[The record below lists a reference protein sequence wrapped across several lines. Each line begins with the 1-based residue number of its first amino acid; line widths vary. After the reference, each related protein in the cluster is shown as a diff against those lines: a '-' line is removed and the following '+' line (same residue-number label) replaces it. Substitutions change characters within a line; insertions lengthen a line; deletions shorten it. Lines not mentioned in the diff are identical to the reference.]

1 MAESMKGLHR
11 THRCTEVSNKN
22 VNETVTVMGWV
33 AKSRNKGGIIFVDL
47 RDRSGILQVI
57 FEEDK
62 CGQISFAKAEKLRS
76 EFVVAITG
84 EVALRAGGINKNLA
98 TGDIEIIAKD
108 IRILSESET
117 PPFPIEENSK
127 TKEEILVAMQKRI
140 LDIFPKLREE
150 LRDNTEDT
158 LESALEVFSKN
169 EENLLKNFPEY
180 NHAEMDFWV
189 QSRTDEDTRKRFAGS
204 YELWRQEIREVLDKY
219 VPNLPDN
226 LKKILPAQYVSML
239 EGFTIQY
246 LIDENNMDM
255 SEYFAMSR
263 KLILNMVKPYM

>member
-1 MAESMKGLHR
+1 MKNIEKNNEEKILDATLRVIESH
-11 THRCTEVSNKN
+11 T
-22 VNETVTVMGWV
+22 
-33 AKSRNKGGIIFVDL
+33 I
-47 RDRSGILQVI
+47 SGTR
-57 FEEDK
+57 
-62 CGQISFAKAEKLRS
+62 ISL
-76 EFVVAITG
+76 
-84 EVALRAGGINKNLA
+84 
-98 TGDIEIIAKD
+98 IAKEAD
-108 IRILSESET
+108 MLQS
-117 PPFPIEENSK
+117 NVLYYYK

-189 QSRTDEDTRKRFAGS
+189 QSRTDEDTRVRFADS
-204 YELWRQEIREVLDKY
+204 YNLWRQEIREVLEKY
-219 VPNLPDN
+219 VPDLPEN

-246 LIDENNMDM
+246 LIDEKNMDM

-263 KLILNMVKPYM
+263 ELILNTVKPYMK

>member
-1 MAESMKGLHR
+1 MKNIEKNNEEKILDATLRVIESY
-11 THRCTEVSNKN
+11 T
-22 VNETVTVMGWV
+22 
-33 AKSRNKGGIIFVDL
+33 I
-47 RDRSGILQVI
+47 SGTR
-57 FEEDK
+57 
-62 CGQISFAKAEKLRS
+62 ISL
-76 EFVVAITG
+76 
-84 EVALRAGGINKNLA
+84 
-98 TGDIEIIAKD
+98 IAKEAD
-108 IRILSESET
+108 MLQS
-117 PPFPIEENSK
+117 NVLYYYK

-189 QSRTDEDTRKRFAGS
+189 QSRTDEDTRVRFAES
-204 YELWRQEIREVLDKY
+204 YDLWRQEIREVLEKY
-219 VPNLPDN
+219 VPDLPEN

-255 SEYFAMSR
+255 TEYFAMSR
-263 KLILNMVKPYM
+263 ELILNTVKPYMK

>member
-1 MAESMKGLHR
+1 MKNIEKNNEEKILDATLRVIESH
-11 THRCTEVSNKN
+11 T
-22 VNETVTVMGWV
+22 
-33 AKSRNKGGIIFVDL
+33 I
-47 RDRSGILQVI
+47 SGTR
-57 FEEDK
+57 
-62 CGQISFAKAEKLRS
+62 ISL
-76 EFVVAITG
+76 
-84 EVALRAGGINKNLA
+84 
-98 TGDIEIIAKD
+98 IAKEAD
-108 IRILSESET
+108 MLQS
-117 PPFPIEENSK
+117 NVLYYYK

-189 QSRTDEDTRKRFAGS
+189 QSRTDEDTRVRFADS
-204 YELWRQEIREVLDKY
+204 YNLWRQEIREVLEKY
-219 VPNLPDN
+219 VPDLPDN

-246 LIDENNMDM
+246 LIDEKNMDM

-263 KLILNMVKPYM
+263 ELILNTVKPYLK

>member
-1 MAESMKGLHR
+1 MKNIEKNNEEKILDATLRVIESH
-11 THRCTEVSNKN
+11 T
-22 VNETVTVMGWV
+22 
-33 AKSRNKGGIIFVDL
+33 I
-47 RDRSGILQVI
+47 SGTR
-57 FEEDK
+57 
-62 CGQISFAKAEKLRS
+62 ISL
-76 EFVVAITG
+76 
-84 EVALRAGGINKNLA
+84 
-98 TGDIEIIAKD
+98 IAKEAD
-108 IRILSESET
+108 MLQS
-117 PPFPIEENSK
+117 NVLYYYK

-189 QSRTDEDTRKRFAGS
+189 QSRTDEDTRVRFAES
-204 YELWRQEIREVLDKY
+204 YDLWRQEIREVLEKY
-219 VPNLPDN
+219 VPDLPEN

-246 LIDENNMDM
+246 LIDEKNMDM
-255 SEYFAMSR
+255 TEYFAMSR
-263 KLILNMVKPYM
+263 ELILNTVKPYMK

>member
-1 MAESMKGLHR
+1 MKNIEKNNEEKILDATLRVIESH
-11 THRCTEVSNKN
+11 T
-22 VNETVTVMGWV
+22 
-33 AKSRNKGGIIFVDL
+33 I
-47 RDRSGILQVI
+47 SGTR
-57 FEEDK
+57 
-62 CGQISFAKAEKLRS
+62 ISL
-76 EFVVAITG
+76 
-84 EVALRAGGINKNLA
+84 
-98 TGDIEIIAKD
+98 IAKEAD
-108 IRILSESET
+108 MLQS
-117 PPFPIEENSK
+117 NVLYYYK

-189 QSRTDEDTRKRFAGS
+189 QSRTDEDTRARFADS
-204 YELWRQEIREVLDKY
+204 YNLWRQEIREVLEKY
-219 VPNLPDN
+219 VPDLPDN

-246 LIDENNMDM
+246 LIDEKNMDM

-263 KLILNMVKPYM
+263 ELILNTVKPYMK

>member
-1 MAESMKGLHR
+1 MKNIEKNNEEKILDATLRVIESH
-11 THRCTEVSNKN
+11 T
-22 VNETVTVMGWV
+22 
-33 AKSRNKGGIIFVDL
+33 I
-47 RDRSGILQVI
+47 SGTR
-57 FEEDK
+57 
-62 CGQISFAKAEKLRS
+62 ISL
-76 EFVVAITG
+76 
-84 EVALRAGGINKNLA
+84 
-98 TGDIEIIAKD
+98 IAKEAD
-108 IRILSESET
+108 MLQS
-117 PPFPIEENSK
+117 NVLYYYK

-189 QSRTDEDTRKRFAGS
+189 QSRTDEDTRERFSQS
-204 YELWRQEIREVLDKY
+204 YDLWRQEIRDVLVKY

-226 LKKILPAQYVSML
+226 LKEILPAQYVSML

-246 LIDENNMDM
+246 LIDENKIDM
-255 SEYFAMSR
+255 TEYFALSR
-263 KLILNMVKPYM
+263 QLILNMVKPYIK

>member
-1 MAESMKGLHR
+1 MKNIEKNNEEKILDATLRVIESH
-11 THRCTEVSNKN
+11 T
-22 VNETVTVMGWV
+22 
-33 AKSRNKGGIIFVDL
+33 I
-47 RDRSGILQVI
+47 SGTR
-57 FEEDK
+57 
-62 CGQISFAKAEKLRS
+62 ISL
-76 EFVVAITG
+76 
-84 EVALRAGGINKNLA
+84 
-98 TGDIEIIAKD
+98 IAKEAD
-108 IRILSESET
+108 MLQS
-117 PPFPIEENSK
+117 NVLYYYK

-180 NHAEMDFWV
+180 NPAEMDFCV
-189 QSRTDEDTRKRFAGS
+189 QSRTDEDTRVRFADS
-204 YELWRQEIREVLDKY
+204 YNLWRQEIREVLEKY
-219 VPNLPDN
+219 VPDLPEN

-246 LIDENNMDM
+246 LIDEKNMDM

-263 KLILNMVKPYM
+263 ELILNTVKPYMK

>member
-1 MAESMKGLHR
+1 MKNIEKNNEEKILDATLRVIESH
-11 THRCTEVSNKN
+11 T
-22 VNETVTVMGWV
+22 
-33 AKSRNKGGIIFVDL
+33 I
-47 RDRSGILQVI
+47 SGTR
-57 FEEDK
+57 
-62 CGQISFAKAEKLRS
+62 ISL
-76 EFVVAITG
+76 
-84 EVALRAGGINKNLA
+84 
-98 TGDIEIIAKD
+98 IAKEAD
-108 IRILSESET
+108 MLQS
-117 PPFPIEENSK
+117 NVLYYYK

-189 QSRTDEDTRKRFAGS
+189 QSRTDEDTRVRFADS
-204 YELWRQEIREVLDKY
+204 YNLWRQEIREVLEKY
-219 VPNLPDN
+219 VPDLPEN

-246 LIDENNMDM
+246 LIDEKNMDM

-263 KLILNMVKPYM
+263 QLILNTVKPYMK

>member
-1 MAESMKGLHR
+1 MKRRNMKNIEKNNEEKILDATLRVIESY
-11 THRCTEVSNKN
+11 T
-22 VNETVTVMGWV
+22 
-33 AKSRNKGGIIFVDL
+33 I
-47 RDRSGILQVI
+47 SGTR
-57 FEEDK
+57 
-62 CGQISFAKAEKLRS
+62 ISL
-76 EFVVAITG
+76 
-84 EVALRAGGINKNLA
+84 
-98 TGDIEIIAKD
+98 IAKEAD
-108 IRILSESET
+108 MLQS
-117 PPFPIEENSK
+117 NVLYYYK

-189 QSRTDEDTRKRFAGS
+189 QSRTDEDTRVRFAES
-204 YELWRQEIREVLDKY
+204 YDLWRQEIREVLEKY
-219 VPNLPDN
+219 VPDLPEN

-255 SEYFAMSR
+255 TEYFAMSR
-263 KLILNMVKPYM
+263 ELILNTVKPYMK

>member
-1 MAESMKGLHR
+1 MKNIEKNNEEKILDATLSVIESH
-11 THRCTEVSNKN
+11 T
-22 VNETVTVMGWV
+22 
-33 AKSRNKGGIIFVDL
+33 I
-47 RDRSGILQVI
+47 SGTR
-57 FEEDK
+57 
-62 CGQISFAKAEKLRS
+62 ISL
-76 EFVVAITG
+76 
-84 EVALRAGGINKNLA
+84 
-98 TGDIEIIAKD
+98 IAKEAD
-108 IRILSESET
+108 MLQS
-117 PPFPIEENSK
+117 NVLYYYK

-189 QSRTDEDTRKRFAGS
+189 QSRTDEDTRVRFAES
-204 YELWRQEIREVLDKY
+204 YDLWRQEIREVLEKY
-219 VPNLPDN
+219 VPDLPEN

-255 SEYFAMSR
+255 TEYFAMSR
-263 KLILNMVKPYM
+263 ELILNTVKPYMK

>member
-1 MAESMKGLHR
+1 MKNIEKNNEEKILDATLRVIESH
-11 THRCTEVSNKN
+11 T
-22 VNETVTVMGWV
+22 
-33 AKSRNKGGIIFVDL
+33 I
-47 RDRSGILQVI
+47 SGTR
-57 FEEDK
+57 
-62 CGQISFAKAEKLRS
+62 ISL
-76 EFVVAITG
+76 
-84 EVALRAGGINKNLA
+84 
-98 TGDIEIIAKD
+98 IAKEAD
-108 IRILSESET
+108 MLQS
-117 PPFPIEENSK
+117 NVLYYYK

-189 QSRTDEDTRKRFAGS
+189 QSRTDEDTRVRFADS
-204 YELWRQEIREVLDKY
+204 YNLWRQEIREVLEKY
-219 VPNLPDN
+219 VPDLPDN

-246 LIDENNMDM
+246 LIDEKNMDM

-263 KLILNMVKPYM
+263 ELILNTVKPYMK